1 MGKAVPYGKLR
12 SREETAVSSQVCCL
26 DLGVVNI
33 QGPLYIGHPFLFWD
47 ALITFILFL
56 FCCH

>member
-1 MGKAVPYGKLR
+1 MGKAALYGKLR
-12 SREETAVSSQVCCL
+12 SREETAVGGQACYL
-26 DLGVVNI
+26 DLGVVN
-33 QGPLYIGHPFLFWD
+33 IGHPFLFWD